1 MAFAPDPR
9 DLAIRD
15 FLAGTDWAPAERRPL
30 GQDASTRRYERLQHP
45 DGRTAILMDA
55 PPIED
60 PPCPPDASEAER
72 RKLGWNALTRLAAS
86 RVDAFAA
93 IAAHLKALGLSSPDI
108 HHADPATGLA
118 VIEDFGTANEFARVI
133 ERGAADETAL
143 YTAAAEA
150 LAHLHAHP
158 LPEIAEG
165 DGVRWPLLAF
175 DDLALRTN
183 ADLFIDHYPAYQGRV
198 PVTDA
203 GRARWECE
211 RDALIGRAGS
221 LPRRFTLRDYH
232 AENLV
237 WLGAREG
244 IARVG
249 LLDFQDAVIG
259 WDAWDLSM
267 LTQDARRAVSDA
279 ARQAALRRYLD
290 LTGDSAA
297 ALAERLAIIGTLNAL
312 RILGVFARLVT
323 ACNRPAYATF
333 IPRQKAELARALA
346 RPEVADMAGF
356 IRDLAPD
363 LMEVR

>member
-1 MAFAPDPR
+1 MAFASDPR

-15 FLAGTDWAPAERRPL
+15 FLAETDWAEAGRRSL
-30 GQDASTRRYERLQHP
+30 GQDASTRRYERLHHP

-60 PPCPPDASEAER
+60 PPCPPGASEAER
-72 RKLGWNALTRLAAS
+72 RRLGWNALTRLAAS
-86 RVDAFAA
+86 RVEAFAA

-108 HHADPATGLA
+108 HHADPANGLA

-133 ERGAADETAL
+133 ERGAAEETAL

-150 LAHLHAHP
+150 LAHLHAHH
-158 LPEIAEG
+158 LPEAAEG
-165 DGVRWPLLAF
+165 HGVRWPLLAF
-175 DDLALRTN
+175 DEIALRTN
-183 ADLFIDHYPAYQGRV
+183 ADLFIDHYPVHDPRV
-198 PVTDA
+198 RVSDA
-203 GRARWECE
+203 ARARWERE
-211 RDALIGRAGS
+211 RDALIARAGD

-237 WLGAREG
+237 WLGEREG

-267 LTQDARRAVSDA
+267 LTQDARRVVSDA
-279 ARQAALRRYLD
+279 ARRAALHRYLD
-290 LTGDSAA
+290 LTGDSES
-297 ALAERLAIIGTLNAL
+297 ALGERLAIIGTLNAL

-323 ACNRPAYATF
+323 AYNRPAYAAF
-333 IPRQKAELARALA
+333 IPRQKQELARALA

-356 IRDLAPD
+356 IRDIAPG
-363 LMEVR
+363 LPEAR